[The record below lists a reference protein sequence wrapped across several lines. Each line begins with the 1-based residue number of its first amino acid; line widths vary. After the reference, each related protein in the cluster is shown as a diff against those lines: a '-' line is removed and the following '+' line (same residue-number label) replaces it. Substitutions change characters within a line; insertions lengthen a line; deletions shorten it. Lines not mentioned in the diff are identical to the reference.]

1 MFHEFLL
8 LCHLKV
14 PHLSVFANLPYS
26 LAKLFV
32 DLVDNAL
39 WRFHNRADRNLH
51 HRFAFEPLLIHADIS
66 GDQDHIRISDLLR
79 CKFIFNANG
88 TLGFNFDRIT

>member
-26 LAKLFV
+26 LAKL
-32 DLVDNAL
+32 LVNL
-39 WRFHNRADRNLH
+39 VNYTLRRFHNRTDRNLH
-51 HRFAFEPLLIHADIS
+51 HRFPLEAFLVHADIS
-66 GDQDHIRISDLLR
+66 RNQDYVRILYFLR
-79 CKFIFNANG
+79 CQFVFNANG